1 LVAYADESPCTRSVC
16 TVVWQGGTREGSP
29 YADKVI
35 SIVSARKYSLRVRDD
50 FSAVS
55 MRRREGI
62 LLR

>member
-1 LVAYADESPCTRSVC
+1 MRRPFFVKNSYCKTLARYPESDAWR
-16 TVVWQGGTREGSP
+16 RP
-29 YADKVI
+29 YKVI